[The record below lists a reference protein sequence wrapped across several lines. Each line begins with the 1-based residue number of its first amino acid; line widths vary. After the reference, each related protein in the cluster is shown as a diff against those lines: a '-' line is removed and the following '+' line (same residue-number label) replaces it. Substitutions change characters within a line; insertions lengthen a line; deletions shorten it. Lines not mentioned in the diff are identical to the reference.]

1 MQYPRGLLPTSN
13 NLNNQPRQLW
23 EQKQPPL
30 GSVIASDF
38 DAVWSRPTGPPGAA
52 EAAQA
57 GCPSVTSVTSS
68 AAPAAGQDNF
78 VLHLGNPACGKHP
91 DPTPGVTF
99 PPCEIAEERAGPALP
114 GQALGMRSAPC
125 F

>member
-1 MQYPRGLLPTSN
+1 MQ
-13 NLNNQPRQLW
+13 
-23 EQKQPPL
+23 
-30 GSVIASDF
+30 F
-38 DAVWSRPTGPPGAA
+38 GADPQGHQELQ

-78 VLHLGNPACGKHP
+78 VLHLGNPACGKKP
-91 DPTPGVTF
+91 DPTPGVSF
-99 PPCEIAEERAGPALP
+99 PPCVTAEDRAGPALP
-114 GQALGMRSAPC
+114 GQALGMCSAPC